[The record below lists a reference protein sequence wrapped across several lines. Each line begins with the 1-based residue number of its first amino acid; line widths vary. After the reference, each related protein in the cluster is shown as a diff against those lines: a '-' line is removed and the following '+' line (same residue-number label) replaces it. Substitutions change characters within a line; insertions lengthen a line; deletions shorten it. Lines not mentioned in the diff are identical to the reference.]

1 MIYLLDANTL
11 IEAKNRYY
19 SMTICSGYWAWI
31 LQSHDQGVVASI
43 ETVGQELQRG
53 NDELAA
59 WSKTHNDLFWTV
71 SDEAT
76 QKAFAQVATHVAN
89 SAMLMKAGAVEDF
102 LSGADPWL
110 IAKAMT
116 IPDCVLVT
124 HEQLNLQ
131 RKNKFIIPN
140 VCQHFGVRWADTFHV
155 LDATG
160 ARFGLAI

>member
-19 SMTICSGYWAWI
+19 SMTICPGYWAWI
-31 LQSHDQGVVASI
+31 LQSHGQGLVASI

-59 WSKTHNDLFWTV
+59 WSTTHKDIFWTV

-76 QKAFAQVATHVAN
+76 QEAFTKVAAHVAN
-89 SAMLMKAGAVEDF
+89 SATQMKAGAVEDF

-116 IPDCVLVT
+116 MSDSVLVT
-124 HEQLNLQ
+124 QEKLDLH

-140 VCQHFGVRWADTFHV
+140 VCQHFGVKWIDTFQV
-155 LDATG
+155 LDATV
-160 ARFGLAI
+160 ARFELRP